1 MKDKIKILSNHV
13 INQIAAGEV
22 IQRPSSVAKELL
34 ENSIDAGS
42 KNIHLIIKNSGKN
55 LIKVI
60 DDGSGM
66 SKEDAKLCF
75 EKHATSKIQNI
86 NDISNI
92 LTMGFR
98 GEALASIASVS
109 EVEMKTK
116 KFDESIGTQVFI
128 ENSKINKITETACN
142 NGTSI
147 AVKNLF
153 FNIPARKNFLKSDR
167 IELKHIYEIF
177 IQISLA
183 NPKIIFKLTNDN
195 KVVFNLPLQNLKSR
209 IIQIFG
215 KKYNK
220 KILEVDEQTS
230 IVSISGFIVNPM
242 EAKKTRGEQYFFVNN
257 RFIKSS
263 YLNHAV
269 RSSMNDIINHD
280 QYPSYFIFLKI
291 DSNLIDV
298 NVHPNKTEIK
308 FEDEKSIYQILKS
321 SCKRSIGLSSVQ
333 ASLDFSSERSFEI
346 PNHIFEKQPIEPKI
360 KINSNYNP
368 FKNNSQLDVENTKNF
383 EKLFPEDDNPPL
395 REIVD
400 IDKRYCLFIVKNE
413 TSINILDKK
422 RAVSRIIFEKS
433 KKNFKNKKLT
443 GQLLI
448 NAEKLDF
455 NISDIQIIKD
465 NLELFNDMGFK
476 IIING
481 SEIILKTKPNIVEDF
496 NFQHLFES
504 FIEEIKYSS
513 NEISERI
520 ISRFLKE
527 IALKKSN
534 NYLSSNYESLDNL
547 IKNLLDCE
555 NPFIDLNGNS
565 SVINIEPNKIFK

>member
-42 KNIHLIIKNSGKN
+42 KNIHLIIKNSGKK

-109 EVEMKTK
+109 KVEMKTK
-116 KFDESIGTQVFI
+116 KSDESIGTQVFI

-147 AVKNLF
+147 TVKNLF

-167 IELKHIYEIF
+167 IELKHVYEIF

-183 NPKIIFKLTNDN
+183 NPKIIFKLTNDD

-215 KKYNK
+215 TKYNK
-220 KILEVDEQTS
+220 KILEVNEQTS

-321 SCKRSIGLSSVQ
+321 ACKRSIGLSSVQ

-346 PNHIFEKQPIEPKI
+346 PNHIFEKQPVEPKI

-368 FKNNSQLDVENTKNF
+368 FKNKSQLDVENTKNF
-383 EKLFPEDDNPPL
+383 EKLFPEDDKPLL

-476 IIING
+476 ILINE
-481 SEIILKTKPNIVEDF
+481 SEIILKTKPNIVEDY
-496 NFQHLFES
+496 NCQHLFES

-534 NYLSSNYESLDNL
+534 NYLSFNYESLDDL
-547 IKNLLDCE
+547 IRNLLDCE

-565 SVINIEPNKIFK
+565 SIINIEPNKIFK